1 MTIDCAILMVHPVIN
16 DCLPYR
22 SVRHYYQS
30 GSEFLTVDLELR
42 FFAFPVSLNK
52 LIAVPEMMLPY
63 DLQKGEENS

>member
-1 MTIDCAILMVHPVIN
+1 MVHPVIN

-22 SVRHYYQS
+22 LVRNYYES

-42 FFAFPVSLNK
+42 FLAFAVSLNNF
-52 LIAVPEMMLPY
+52 IVVPEMMIAC